1 MTTLELLPGYDD
13 GDRDFRS
20 ADLLT
25 AFLTWAEPDWAD
37 LVLPNL
43 TGTSLAEEGATKVK
57 VALPLLATPS
67 SPVWGQPRLPDALSG
82 SRVVNRWLRT
92 GYATGNGDGGER

>member
-1 MTTLELLPGYDD
+1 MTILELLPCYDD

-43 TGTSLAEEGATKVK
+43 AGTSLAEVK
-57 VALPLLATPS
+57 VALPLLDTPS

-82 SRVVNRWLRT
+82 SRVVNGWLRT